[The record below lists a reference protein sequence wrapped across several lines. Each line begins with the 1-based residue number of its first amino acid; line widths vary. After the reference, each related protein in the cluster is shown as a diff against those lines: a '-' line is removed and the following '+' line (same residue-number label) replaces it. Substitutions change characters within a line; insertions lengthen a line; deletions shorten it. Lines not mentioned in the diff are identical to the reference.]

1 MCSAMREFCIDFE
14 RLLWWCKQCGKR
26 LQLTSYIDTKLT
38 FNQWELFCHQR
49 GSGGLENRGG
59 QVRSFS
65 FLTNHSNLQFCQ
77 TDNFGSNCGLLRIE
91 KVQMFKFWPG
101 GLLRMLPAS
110 SLTGVST
117 GTRPGAKWW
126 WEEDL
131 PNPYKDTVSLSVTEE
146 KKKDWFGG
154 ILVVS

>member
-1 MCSAMREFCIDFE
+1 MCSAMCEFCIDFE

-101 GLLRMLPAS
+101 GLLRMIKLKIENWKFSNRGRWSLENAAS
-110 SLTGVST
+110 LVFDRRLNWDETWGKMMVRGS
-117 GTRPGAKWW
+117 GAR
-126 WEEDL
+126 
-131 PNPYKDTVSLSVTEE
+131 
-146 KKKDWFGG
+146 
-154 ILVVS
+154 